1 MSSSFFWLLDGL
13 GLVLAVVSSEFKS
26 FTDGP
31 NDPFNNDDIISE
43 VDREP
48 LVWFDIVAE
57 VVVEVI
63 LSLIAVEVVVVVE
76 AEGRESKLN

>member
-1 MSSSFFWLLDGL
+1 M
-13 GLVLAVVSSEFKS
+13 
-26 FTDGP
+26 
-31 NDPFNNDDIISE
+31 
-43 VDREP
+43 DREP

>member
-1 MSSSFFWLLDGL
+1 M
-13 GLVLAVVSSEFKS
+13 LAVVSSEFTS

-76 AEGRESKLN
+76 AERRESKLN

>member
-1 MSSSFFWLLDGL
+1 M
-13 GLVLAVVSSEFKS
+13 LAVVSSEFKS